1 MKSFNKFIN
10 EAKKDLPKGNPGNL
24 TASDIKAFK
33 NVVNTGERPKNL
45 STDLDTSSRTIRKR
59 SSAGTSWEGDP
70 KAIEYAKDLEQAN
83 KSPNLKGTADTVRT
97 QTKNPTVRQAASNIL
112 GGGRAGG
119 ASGTEELVGKGAPT
133 GTGQAYRDTTVPQQS
148 KPAKPKAVSQ
158 RTVSRQIAGRLKK
171 YRETKVSASQLKQF
185 RLGQTKG
192 YIGKTG
198 TPTAQGIQT
207 YTTRRATRGFGD
219 AGYNPTKRGV
229 KDPLASVKS
238 VDNIV
243 SRAAGGDK
251 AARSEVKRSYKAM
264 TSRYKDIVPSSQRTK
279 AGLARLTPQPTSPAK
294 VEPSSRAIVK
304 AKVKVD
310 PPKAPKS
317 ITGSG
322 GPSTTQ
328 TLTKTKT
335 KPQKLN
341 LLSPPKT
348 SKGASVNLGGVVRS
362 TQSPSKGPSLDVSTP
377 PKSKVTTNM
386 GGRLADTSL
395 ADKVKQ
401 ARQKPSIPKP
411 PKPSSLKKP
420 PVSKAPTI
428 SDAGY
433 GRLMKAIN
441 DPNYTKGVT
450 LSRAEKTSLKAL
462 KDAQKQGLNVTNPDV
477 MKRFTDTRGTPK
489 GYEASRQATK
499 TAFRKASAT
508 QRAIQS
514 RQSPVTQA
522 KAQAGIQRGLQ
533 KSATSSFYKGGG
545 FKTGAAGLAGLAGY
559 GAYKQEKARG
569 ASDARAS
576 LRGAV
581 KGAGAYLGAKGGY
594 KLAAKLSRGGGAGR
608 ALAGAVLGFTAL
620 SQLADKGFKAFAGA
634 TAKEKAAMNKARG
647 NAAPSKA
654 SRRWTSSNPL
664 ERFGRTVRQSKI
676 PVLSGI
682 ADKYFKS
689 RGG

>member
-24 TASDIKAFK
+24 TAGDIEKFK
-33 NVVNTGERPKNL
+33 DVAKTGRRPDSL
-45 STDLDTSSRTIRKR
+45 STDVNTSGRTIRKR

-70 KAIEYAKDLEQAN
+70 KAIQYAKDLEQAN

-97 QTKNPTVRQAASNIL
+97 QTKNPTIRQAASNIL

-119 ASGTEELVGKGAPT
+119 ASGTEELFGKGAPT
-133 GTGQAYRDTTVPQQS
+133 GTGQAYRDTTVPQQR

-171 YRETKVSASQLKQF
+171 YRETKVSAAQLKQF

-219 AGYNPTKRGV
+219 AGYDAAKRGV
-229 KDPLASVKS
+229 KDPLASSRNVNDIVK
-238 VDNIV
+238 
-243 SRAAGGDK
+243 RAAAGDK
-251 AARSEVKRSYKAM
+251 SARSEVKRSYKAM

-279 AGLARLTPQPTSPAK
+279 AGLARLTPQPTSPVKA
-294 VEPSSRAIVK
+294 EPSSRAIVK
-304 AKVKVD
+304 TQSPKSVKVKVD

-377 PKSKVTTNM
+377 APPKSKVTTNM

-401 ARQKPSIPKP
+401 ARKGFSSTYKPGKGFAA
-411 PKPSSLKKP
+411 LQ
-420 PVSKAPTI
+420 A
-428 SDAGY
+428 
-433 GRLMKAIN
+433 AID
-441 DPNYTKGVT
+441 DPNYTKGVE
-450 LSRAEKTSLKAL
+450 LSRAEKQSIKAL
-462 KDAQKQGLNVTNPDV
+462 KDAQKSGLNSFDSLGRRT
-477 MKRFTDTRGTPK
+477 
-489 GYEASRQATK
+489 
-499 TAFRKASAT
+499 SAMP
-508 QRAIQS
+508 IKKQS
-514 RQSPVTQA
+514 KPFDPA
-522 KAQAGIQRGLQ
+522 KAAKPPKITKSYVQSDPVLAQTKAVKSQQVAARAATPAAQGAKQAAIA
-533 KSATSSFYKGGG
+533 KKFYSKGG
-545 FKTGAAGLAGLAGY
+545 FKGGAQGFAALAGY

-569 ASDARAS
+569 ASDKRAA

-581 KGAGAYLGAKGGY
+581 KGTGAYLGAKGGF
-594 KLAAKLSRGGGAGR
+594 KLAQMLSKGGSIGKG
-608 ALAGAVLGFTAL
+608 LAGAVLGFTAL
-620 SQLADKGFKAFAGA
+620 GAAADKTFKAFAGA
-634 TAKEKAAMNKARG
+634 TKSEKQKMAAASRATGKA
-647 NAAPSKA
+647 PTKA
-654 SRRWTSSNPL
+654 SLRWTSSNPL
-664 ERFGRTVRQSKI
+664 ERFGRTIRQSKI

-682 ADKYFKS
+682 ADKYYKS